1 MGQCVKDTNLKQ
13 QTNCFWDNVL
23 KIQTSGNRPRS
34 NLNGEISRSLDYIRP
49 GHLSEVLIMHHYN
62 KNGNKDLHAS
72 IRMLSVGERK
82 ISSVQ
87 YTQFYLGDMVAY
99 WRCGGGSV
107 TFFIRSLFIWP
118 IFIRNKIYKVPF
130 YMSQNLYSNKLYTV
144 TKFICTVTKFKW

>member
-13 QTNCFWDNVL
+13 QTNCFWDSVL

-72 IRMLSVGERK
+72 IRMLCRWEK
-82 ISSVQ
+82 EKYLPSSILNFILEIWWLIGDVVADQ
-87 YTQFYLGDMVAY
+87 SHFSYGHFLFGQFLY
-99 WRCGGGSV
+99 V
-107 TFFIRSLFIWP
+107 TKFIRSLFICH
-118 IFIRNKIYKVPF
+118 KI
-130 YMSQNLYSNKLYTV
+130 YTV
-144 TKFICTVTKFKW
+144 TNFIQ